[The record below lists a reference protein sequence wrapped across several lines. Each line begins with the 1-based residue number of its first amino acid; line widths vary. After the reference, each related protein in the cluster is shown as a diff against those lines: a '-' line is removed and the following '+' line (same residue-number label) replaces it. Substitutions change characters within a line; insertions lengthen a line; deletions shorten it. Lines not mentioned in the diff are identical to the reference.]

1 MATSS
6 KTPMTT
12 AGLSALGST
21 AKALVQIATKP
32 DRQSPQ
38 YAAWIEQQDFF
49 EFLRAERRRE
59 DVVLYAGLTHCFLYG
74 IAVPSSAVAPVD
86 VDDLLGWSCNP
97 FSSWGLCHGYR
108 EGASERQ
115 MWIEPPL
122 SSCGSRTLELGEQL
136 LFIREFD
143 GHRDDR
149 TYVEL
154 SQKVAHLLGLHLVP
168 ERSAYCR
175 LDENGDVE
183 EVVRIHKLQDGRVV
197 TIKREDLDVLLL
209 MFESSYVLLFDST
222 RFDPGNFTSWGD
234 GPEEHVSLVEENL
247 YYRGRTNAGRESYL
261 RGFQVT
267 APVINDRLRRRLMW
281 ESPEP
286 KQYATFIAQDWKHG
300 VVHECS
306 CDPAQLGNYFVESD
320 LPFQTTPAF
329 FRPEVLLKYKADP
342 DKYQIEGRS
351 IHCRG
356 AWFLKSYDINEAGQ
370 VHAYL
375 CDLSLLPYAEQVYW
389 KSFNEAPK
397 AGISARACKSDFL
410 AQWDT
415 SPDPLASLKRRLEA
429 LNGAGITWW
438 SLKNPQLPDRVH
450 YPVTASQEEWAN
462 ELMALDQL
470 VVEGVSRS
478 YFKSKAEAAGITIE
492 PQWGSLKLIGEV
504 LLHAQVNE
512 EEATAVM
519 APLKSLHDLRS
530 KMKGH
535 AGGSDAKV
543 MREALIAKHGDL
555 KSHFR
560 ALADDCDRAIALM
573 VELTDAGV
581 L

>member
-1 MATSS
+1 MRSRSLMRIMHPKLPVKDVA
-6 KTPMTT
+6 KT
-12 AGLSALGST
+12 LGE
-21 AKALVQIATKP
+21 IANNP
-32 DRQSPQ
+32 GRQSLE
-38 YAAWIEQQDFF
+38 YESWIDQDTFLG
-49 EFLRAERRRE
+49 FLRDQRHASE
-59 DVVLYAGLTHCFLYG
+59 VVLYAGMTHCFMYG
-74 IAVPSSAVAPVD
+74 IAAPSSAVTPVD

-108 EGASERQ
+108 EGSSERQ

-122 SSCGSRTLELGEQL
+122 SSCGSKTLELGEQL

-175 LDENGDVE
+175 LDENGDIE
-183 EVVRIHKLQDGRVV
+183 EVVRIYKLHDGRVV
-197 TIKREDLDVLLL
+197 TMKSEDLDVLLL
-209 MFESSYVLLFDST
+209 MLESSYVLLFDST
-222 RFDPGNFTSWGD
+222 RFDLGNFTSWGD
-234 GPEEHVSLVEENL
+234 GPEEHVSLAEEKL
-247 YYRGRTNAGRESYL
+247 YYRGRANAGSESYL

-267 APVINDRLRRRLMW
+267 SPVINDRLRRRLMW
-281 ESPEP
+281 ESPDP

-300 VVHECS
+300 LMHECS
-306 CDPAQLGNYFVESD
+306 CDPTQLGNYFVESN
-320 LPFQTTPAF
+320 LPFQTSPAF
-329 FRPEVLLKYKADP
+329 FRSEVLLKYKADP
-342 DKYQIEGRS
+342 DKYQIERRS

-356 AWFLKSYDINEAGQ
+356 AWLLKSYDINEAGQ

-375 CDLSLLPYAEQVYW
+375 CDLNLLPYAEQLYW
-389 KSFNEAPK
+389 KSFNETPK
-397 AGISARACKSDFL
+397 AGISARAYNSDFL

-415 SPDPLASLKRRLEA
+415 SPDPLASLKRRLET
-429 LNGAGITWW
+429 LSDTGITWW
-438 SLKNPQLPDRVH
+438 SLKNPQLPERVH

-470 VVEGVSRS
+470 VVEGLSRS

-492 PQWGSLKLIGEV
+492 PQWGSLKLISEV

-512 EEATAVM
+512 EEATAVVT
-519 APLKSLHDLRS
+519 PLKSLHDLRS

-535 AGGSDAKV
+535 MGGSDAKKI
-543 MREALIAKHGDL
+543 RESLITKHGDL
-555 KSHFR
+555 KTHFY
-560 ALADDCDRAIALM
+560 ALVDDCDRAIALI
-573 VELTDAGV
+573 VELTGAGV

>member
-1 MATSS
+1 
-6 KTPMTT
+6 MTT
-12 AGLSALGST
+12 AGLPALGST
-21 AKALVQIATKP
+21 TRALIQMATKP
-32 DRQSPQ
+32 DRQSQ
-38 YAAWIEQQDFF
+38 EYGAWIEQEDFLA
-49 EFLRAERRRE
+49 FLRDERQRNE
-59 DVVLYAGLTHCFLYG
+59 VVLYAGLKHCFLYG
-74 IAVPSSAVAPVD
+74 IAVPSSAVSPID

-97 FSSWGLCHGYR
+97 FSSWGLRHGYR

-115 MWIEPPL
+115 MSIEPPL
-122 SSCGSRTLELGEQL
+122 SSCGSKTLKHGEQL

-175 LDENGDVE
+175 LDENGDFE
-183 EVVRIHKLQDGRVV
+183 EVVRIHKLPDGRVV

-209 MFESSYVLLFDST
+209 MLESSYVLLFYSP
-222 RFDPGNFTSWGD
+222 RFDPENFTSWGD
-234 GPEEHVSLVEENL
+234 GPEEHVSLVEESL
-247 YYRGRTNAGRESYL
+247 YYRGRANMGCGSYL

-267 APVINDRLRRRLMW
+267 APVINERLRRRLMW

-286 KQYATFIAQDWKHG
+286 KQYATFIVQDWKHG

-320 LPFQTTPAF
+320 LPLQTSPAF

-356 AWFLKSYDINEAGQ
+356 AWFLKSYDINEASQ

-375 CDLSLLPYAEQVYW
+375 CDLNLLPYAEQLYW

-397 AGISARACKSDFL
+397 AGISARAYKSDFL

-415 SPDPLASLKRRLEA
+415 SPDPLASLKRRLQA
-429 LNGAGITWW
+429 LNGSGITWW

-450 YPVTASQEEWAN
+450 YPVTDSQEEWAN

-470 VVEGVSRS
+470 VVEGLSRS
-478 YFKSKAEAAGITIE
+478 YFKSKAEAAGITVE
-492 PQWGSLKLIGEV
+492 PQWGSLKLISEV

-512 EEATAVM
+512 EEATAVV

-535 AGGSDAKV
+535 AGGSDAK
-543 MREALIAKHGDL
+543 ALRNAMIDKHGDL

-573 VELTDAGV
+573 AELTDAGV

>member
-1 MATSS
+1 
-6 KTPMTT
+6 
-12 AGLSALGST
+12 
-21 AKALVQIATKP
+21 
-32 DRQSPQ
+32 
-38 YAAWIEQQDFF
+38 
-49 EFLRAERRRE
+49 
-59 DVVLYAGLTHCFLYG
+59 
-74 IAVPSSAVAPVD
+74 
-86 VDDLLGWSCNP
+86 
-97 FSSWGLCHGYR
+97 
-108 EGASERQ
+108 
-115 MWIEPPL
+115 MW
-122 SSCGSRTLELGEQL
+122 
-136 LFIREFD
+136 
-143 GHRDDR
+143 
-149 TYVEL
+149 Y
-154 SQKVAHLLGLHLVP
+154 
-168 ERSAYCR
+168 
-175 LDENGDVE
+175 
-183 EVVRIHKLQDGRVV
+183 
-197 TIKREDLDVLLL
+197 
-209 MFESSYVLLFDST
+209 
-222 RFDPGNFTSWGD
+222 
-234 GPEEHVSLVEENL
+234 
-247 YYRGRTNAGRESYL
+247 
-261 RGFQVT
+261 
-267 APVINDRLRRRLMW
+267 
-281 ESPEP
+281 
-286 KQYATFIAQDWKHG
+286 
-300 VVHECS
+300 ECS

-397 AGISARACKSDFL
+397 AGISARAYKSDFL

-450 YPVTASQEEWAN
+450 YPITASQEEWAN

-560 ALADDCDRAIALM
+560 ALADDCHRAIALM

>member
-1 MATSS
+1 MAKGTS
-6 KTPMTT
+6 MNT

-21 AKALVQIATKP
+21 VQPLLKIATKP

-38 YAAWIEQQDFF
+38 YAAWIEQRDFL
-49 EFLRAERRRE
+49 EFLRAERRSKN
-59 DVVLYAGLTHCFLYG
+59 VVLYAGLPHCFLYG
-74 IAVPSSAVAPVD
+74 IAVPTSAVTPVD
-86 VDDLLGWSCNP
+86 MDDLLGWSCNP
-97 FSSWGLCHGYR
+97 FSSWGPCHGYW
-108 EGASERQ
+108 EGSSERQ

-122 SSCGSRTLELGEQL
+122 SHCGSKTLEHGEQL

-143 GHRDDR
+143 GYRDDR
-149 TYVEL
+149 SYVEL

-168 ERSAYCR
+168 ERRAYCR

-183 EVVRIHKLQDGRVV
+183 EVVRIHKLDDGRVV
-197 TIKREDLDVLLL
+197 TIKREDLDTLLL
-209 MFESSYVLLFDST
+209 MLESSYVLLFDST

-234 GPEEHVSLVEENL
+234 GPEEHVSLVEESL
-247 YYRGRTNAGRESYL
+247 YYRGRANAGRESYL

-267 APVINDRLRRRLMW
+267 TPVMNDRLRRRLMW

-286 KQYATFIAQDWKHG
+286 KQYATFIAHDWKRG
-300 VVHECS
+300 LVHECS

-320 LPFQTTPAF
+320 LPFQTSPAF
-329 FRPEVLLKYKADP
+329 FQPEVLLKYKANP
-342 DKYQIEGRS
+342 DKYQIERRS

-356 AWFLKSYDINEAGQ
+356 TWFLKSYDINEAGQ

-375 CDLSLLPYAEQVYW
+375 CDLSLLPYAEQLYW

-397 AGISARACKSDFL
+397 AGISARAYKSDFL

-415 SPDPLASLKRRLEA
+415 SPDPLASLKSRLQA
-429 LNGAGITWW
+429 LNDAGVTWW
-438 SLKNPQLPDRVH
+438 SLKNPQLQDRAH

-478 YFKSKAEAAGITIE
+478 YFKSKAQAAGITVE
-492 PQWGSLKLIGEV
+492 PQWGSLKLISEI

-512 EEATAVM
+512 EEATAVV

-535 AGGSDAKV
+535 AGGSDAKAI
-543 MREALIAKHGDL
+543 RDALIAQHGDL

-560 ALADDCDRAIALM
+560 ALVDECDRAIALM
-573 VELTDAGV
+573 SELTDAGV

>member
-1 MATSS
+1 MATS
-6 KTPMTT
+6 KRTPMTNV
-12 AGLSALGST
+12 GLSSPGAT
-21 AKALVQIATKP
+21 ARALVQIATKP
-32 DRQSPQ
+32 DRLSPE
-38 YAAWIEQQDFF
+38 YAAWIEQQDFLG
-49 EFLRAERRRE
+49 FLRAERQRDE
-59 DVVLYAGLTHCFLYG
+59 VILYAGLTHCFLYG

-86 VDDLLGWSCNP
+86 VDDLMGWSCNP

-108 EGASERQ
+108 EGSSERQ

-122 SSCGSRTLELGEQL
+122 SSCGSKTLELGEQL

-183 EVVRIHKLQDGRVV
+183 EVVRIHKLKDGRVV
-197 TIKREDLDVLLL
+197 TMTREDLDVLLL
-209 MFESSYVLLFDST
+209 MLESSYVLLFDST

-247 YYRGRTNAGRESYL
+247 YYRGRANTGRESYL

-286 KQYATFIAQDWKHG
+286 KQYATFIAQDWKHDL
-300 VVHECS
+300 VHECS
-306 CDPAQLGNYFVESD
+306 CDPGQLGNYFVESD
-320 LPFQTTPAF
+320 LPFQTSPAF

-356 AWFLKSYDINEAGQ
+356 AWFLKSYDIKAGQ

-375 CDLSLLPYAEQVYW
+375 CDLSLLPYAEQLYW

-397 AGISARACKSDFL
+397 AGISTRAYKSDFL

-429 LNGAGITWW
+429 LSGAGVTWW

-470 VVEGVSRS
+470 VVEGLSRS
-478 YFKSKAEAAGITIE
+478 HFKSQVKSRSGWHHHRSTMGQLETDQRAPSACAGE
-492 PQWGSLKLIGEV
+492 
-504 LLHAQVNE
+504 
-512 EEATAVM
+512 
-519 APLKSLHDLRS
+519 
-530 KMKGH
+530 
-535 AGGSDAKV
+535 
-543 MREALIAKHGDL
+543 
-555 KSHFR
+555 
-560 ALADDCDRAIALM
+560 
-573 VELTDAGV
+573 
-581 L
+581 

>member
-1 MATSS
+1 MAKS
-6 KTPMTT
+6 TPMTT
-12 AGLSALGST
+12 AGLSAPCST
-21 AKALVQIATKP
+21 ANALLQVATKP

-38 YAAWIEQQDFF
+38 YAAWIEQQDFL
-49 EFLRAERRRE
+49 EFLRAGRRSE
-59 DVVLYAGLTHCFLYG
+59 DVVLYAGLTHYFLYG
-74 IAVPSSAVAPVD
+74 IAVPSSAVTPVD

-143 GHRDDR
+143 GHWGDR

-154 SQKVAHLLGLHLVP
+154 SQKVTHLLGLHFVP
-168 ERSAYCR
+168 ERCAYCR

-183 EVVRIHKLQDGRVV
+183 EVVRIDKLDDGRVV
-197 TIKREDLDVLLL
+197 TIKREDLDTLLL

-222 RFDPGNFTSWGD
+222 RFDPGNFSSWGD

-247 YYRGRTNAGRESYL
+247 YYRGRANAGRESYL
-261 RGFQVT
+261 RGFQVST
-267 APVINDRLRRRLMW
+267 PVVSDRLRRRMIW

-286 KQYATFIAQDWKHG
+286 RRYVSFIAHDWKNG
-300 VVHECS
+300 VVQECS
-306 CDPAQLGNYFVESD
+306 CDPAQLGNYFLESD
-320 LPFQTTPAF
+320 LPFQTSPAF

-342 DKYQIEGRS
+342 DKYRLEGRS
-351 IHCRG
+351 INCRG
-356 AWFLKSYDINEAGQ
+356 AWFLRSYDINEAGQ

-375 CDLSLLPYAEQVYW
+375 CDLNLLPYAEQLYW
-389 KSFNEAPK
+389 QSFNEAPK
-397 AGISARACKSDFL
+397 AGISARAFKSDFL

-415 SPDPLASLKRRLEA
+415 SPDPLASLKRRLQA

-462 ELMALDQL
+462 ELLALDQL
-470 VVEGVSRS
+470 VVEGLSSS

-492 PQWGSLKLIGEV
+492 RQWGSLKLISEV

-512 EEATAVM
+512 EEATAVV
-519 APLKSLHDLRS
+519 APLKSLHELRS

-535 AGGSDAKV
+535 VAGSDA
-543 MREALIAKHGDL
+543 RAIPEALIAEHGDL

-560 ALADDCDRAIALM
+560 ALVDDCDRAIALM
-573 VELTDAGV
+573 AELADAGV